1 MNRINNRILLMAILS
16 CFMFFSV
23 CTVQAIEP
31 IKITVDDN
39 PITFTD
45 QMALYDSEKELV
57 LIPLRDVCE
66 AVGAEVKWDPSA
78 LKAVVKLMNK
88 SVDVPI
94 GASQVTVNKK
104 PVDLGV
110 NVVIINNRTMVP
122 MDFMQKALGS
132 KVTWNKEQKLVSI
145 LDRNVK
151 VKMASTIGP
160 IDAGIVGTL
169 TERFEEKTGVN
180 VEYLGAGTGKALE
193 MSKTGNF
200 DLVLVHAKVLEEQFV
215 ADGYGTER
223 IPVMYNDFV
232 IIGPASDPAAI
243 KGMPISDALKKI
255 MQSQA
260 KFISRGDKSGTHV
273 KEMELW
279 KDAGL
284 TPEGD
289 WYIVWEGGSKG
300 NSATLKYTNEQQA
313 YTMIDRATY
322 LALKKDITIVPL
334 VEGDE
339 SLLNFISVIPVNSE
353 KFPQVNYSLAM
364 DLIKSMTSEEGQII
378 IRDFKKDVYGEPMF
392 FPNSVEWNN
401 LTK

>member
-1 MNRINNRILLMAILS
+1 MNRINSRILLMAILC

-23 CTVQAIEP
+23 CSAQAIEP
-31 IKITVDDN
+31 IKVTVDDN

-45 QMALYDSEKELV
+45 QTAFYDSEKELV

-66 AVGAEVKWDPSA
+66 AVGAEVEWDQSA
-78 LKAVVKLMNK
+78 SKAVVKLMNK

-94 GASQVTVNKK
+94 GTNQVTVNQK
-104 PVDLGV
+104 PVDLGA
-110 NVVIINNRTMVP
+110 NVVIINNRTMIPV
-122 MDFMQKALGS
+122 DFMQKGLGS
-132 KVTWNKEQKLVSI
+132 KVAWNKEQKLVSI
-145 LDRNVK
+145 LDRSVK

-169 TERFEEKTGVN
+169 ADRFEEKTGVN

-193 MSKTGNF
+193 MSKTGDF
-200 DLVLVHAKVLEEQFV
+200 DLVLAHAKVLEEQFI
-215 ADGYGTER
+215 ADGFGTER

-232 IIGPASDPAAI
+232 IIGPANDPAAI

-279 KDAGL
+279 EDAGL

-339 SLLNFISVIPVNSE
+339 SLLNFISVIPVNPE
-353 KFPQVNYSLAM
+353 KFPQINHSLAM
-364 DLIKSMTSEEGQII
+364 DFIKSMTSEEGQIV